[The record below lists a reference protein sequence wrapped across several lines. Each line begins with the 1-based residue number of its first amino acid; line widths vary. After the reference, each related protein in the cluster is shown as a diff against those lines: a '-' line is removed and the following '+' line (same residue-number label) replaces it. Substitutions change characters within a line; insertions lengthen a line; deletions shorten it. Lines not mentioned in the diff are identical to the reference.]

1 MSEKT
6 TEVQAPPPRPSASVL
21 PLFGQARGAPGPSGP
36 SSDPSGLRSWPSG
49 RSRSSNLASR
59 LANAGACSAAVPG
72 ASSGAALGAMLQ
84 GRRASSAH
92 CGLATPPGGT
102 MPSATD
108 ILVRL
113 GGRTLAR
120 LSLPEPRLG
129 SWASSRSQAAFIGP
143 EWPRSTSAES
153 ETGSSKLLLALLLG
167 ETAVLSSSMCWYK
180 RCTSTRGSVST
191 LALRLG
197 ILRLLGSNRLAKR
210 SFMVA
215 CISARSRSFSSLP
228 KDCSISMATML
239 SDQKT
244 NTCMKLRTMA
254 PVVHSA
260 Q

>member
-1 MSEKT
+1 MTTTTSSGGTANPLPMGNMTPDPAHMSEKT

-153 ETGSSKLLLALLLG
+153 ETGSSKLLLATTPGGDGRIEQLHVLVQALHQHEGLG
-167 ETAVLSSSMCWYK
+167 LH
-180 RCTSTRGSVST
+180 
-191 LALRLG
+191 
-197 ILRLLGSNRLAKR
+197 
-210 SFMVA
+210 
-215 CISARSRSFSSLP
+215 ARFEAGDP
-228 KDCSISMATML
+228 
-239 SDQKT
+239 Q
-244 NTCMKLRTMA
+244 A
-254 PVVHSA
+254 PR
-260 Q
+260 